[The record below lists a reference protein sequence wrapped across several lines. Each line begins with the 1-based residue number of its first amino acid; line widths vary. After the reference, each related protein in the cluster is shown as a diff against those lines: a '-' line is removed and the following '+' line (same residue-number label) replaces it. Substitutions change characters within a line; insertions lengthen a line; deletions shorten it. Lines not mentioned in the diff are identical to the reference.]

1 MRTWDVAKRLIEHCN
16 SPEDVRQVIAILRD
30 PAAAEEVCS
39 LIAGFSSNRHSSVN
53 SGKTAPTVQVVGSS
67 SLYSE
72 GDKSPSSN
80 ARKRSHDSSKLTTA
94 RQLEA
99 LFRTRGM
106 TNQQVEQW
114 INSDFQVRANLGKD
128 SLLKYLTRVL
138 NQGDLGLSNRL
149 LAAAQRLVSENPQA
163 NSEIRDYWDEQ
174 DKRFSVSE

>member
-30 PAAAEEVCS
+30 PAAVEEVCS

-53 SGKTAPTVQVVGSS
+53 SGKTTPPVQVVGSS

-72 GDKSPSSN
+72 GDKPPSTN

-94 RQLEA
+94 RKLEA
-99 LFRTRGM
+99 LFRTSGP

-149 LAAAQRLVSENPQA
+149 LAAAQRLVSENLQA